1 MLSNL
6 PHRPA
11 LAGAAVVAALLAW
24 TSADARVTKIVTDD
38 TKPLATAT
46 GQTIAYQ
53 QISGRA
59 FGELDPR
66 DPLNAIIQDI
76 ELGKDADGKVRYV
89 ASWVLSLPVDAS
101 QISGV
106 MFHDVPNRG
115 GPIQVAV
122 QERNFADVHLASACQ
137 GDNAGGGAAGP
148 TQLA

>member
-24 TSADARVTKIVTDD
+24 TSADARVTKIVIDD

-66 DPLNAIIQDI
+66 DPLNGIIQDI

-89 ASWVLSLPVDAS
+89 ASWLLSLPVVAS
-101 QISGV
+101 QIIGV
-106 MFHDVPNRG
+106 MLHDVTHRG
-115 GPIQVAV
+115 RSLQVCIQVL
-122 QERNFADVHLASACQ
+122 NLFAL
-137 GDNAGGGAAGP
+137 
-148 TQLA
+148 